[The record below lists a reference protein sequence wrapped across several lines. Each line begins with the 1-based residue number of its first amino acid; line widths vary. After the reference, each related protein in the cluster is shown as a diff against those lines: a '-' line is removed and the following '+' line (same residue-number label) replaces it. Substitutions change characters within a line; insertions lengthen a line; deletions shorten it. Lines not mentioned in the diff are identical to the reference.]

1 MKYLIASIA
10 LLIVGC
16 SNTRSVLKKNTYSNP
31 IEGTW
36 VLKSVLMGDALDMP
50 CGFSI
55 EGKSRDMNLILTSE
69 KEISG
74 EKKKLFGQS
83 TVNDFMGWYTIL
95 SFEKK
100 TKTGKIKFEPLVS
113 TKMATENTTLME
125 CENRYLSYLEKM
137 VDFKIED
144 EKLQL
149 SITLNP
155 LNGNVGKDP
164 FAENYKI
171 CFYLIKK

>member
-1 MKYLIASIA
+1 MILW
-10 LLIVGC
+10 VGILFYH
-16 SNTRSVLKKNTYSNP
+16 LK
-31 IEGTW
+31 
-36 VLKSVLMGDALDMP
+36 
-50 CGFSI
+50 
-55 EGKSRDMNLILTSE
+55 
-69 KEISG
+69 
-74 EKKKLFGQS
+74 
-83 TVNDFMGWYTIL
+83 
-95 SFEKK
+95 KK

-113 TKMATENTTLME
+113 TKMASENTTLME

>member
-1 MKYLIASIA
+1 
-10 LLIVGC
+10 
-16 SNTRSVLKKNTYSNP
+16 
-31 IEGTW
+31 
-36 VLKSVLMGDALDMP
+36 
-50 CGFSI
+50 
-55 EGKSRDMNLILTSE
+55 
-69 KEISG
+69 
-74 EKKKLFGQS
+74 
-83 TVNDFMGWYTIL
+83 
-95 SFEKK
+95 
-100 TKTGKIKFEPLVS
+100 
-113 TKMATENTTLME
+113 ME